1 MVKWGFPSGS
11 DGKEFACNAG
21 ELSSIPGSGVSP
33 GEGNGN
39 PLQYFCLGNPID
51 RGAWWTLV
59 HGVTKSW
66 TQLSNKHLSSEIIQ
80 LSLRNS
86 LYVPNLFWHQRPV
99 SWKTIF
105 PWIGDRGQGMVSGRF
120 KGITFIVHFISII
133 ASVPSQI
140 IGQQISEVRAS
151 WPIAVA
157 L

>member
-39 PLQYFCLGNPID
+39 PLQYSCLGNPMD
-51 RGAWWTLV
+51 RGAWWTMV

-86 LYVPNLFWHQRPV
+86 LYVPRDQFHGRPFFRGLGTGGRGWFQGDSRALHLLCTLFLLLHQFHLR
-99 SWKTIF
+99 SLGSK
-105 PWIGDRGQGMVSGRF
+105 
-120 KGITFIVHFISII
+120 
-133 ASVPSQI
+133 SQRL
-140 IGQQISEVRAS
+140 G
-151 WPIAVA
+151 PPG